1 MSETLIS
8 KAENKK
14 VFVVFKKVWRSRLSF
29 ETQLKIEFLL
39 PFSDSRKALKIT
51 LFIASVQGNRDFF
64 QYSANRLLLGNR
76 LGN

>member
-29 ETQLKIEFLL
+29 ETQLKIELLL

-51 LFIASVQGNRDFF
+51 LFIASVQGNRDIF